1 MPYAP
6 GIQDISGQLI
16 AQGMSQAGAARARS
30 LEKLG
35 ESISGGIK
43 QYQQNQLFTNQ
54 ALGKFGMGL
63 QDPQFKQYVDQVV
76 NDDPNAPQ
84 VPDAVKK
91 AFKNAATGNVDIYD
105 AALLGN
111 AAEGYAQNKM
121 RAAQAQGM
129 LSEELLRKAQAAKL
143 TQEVERMKAENAFF
157 KGLEEQTQQ
166 DVASAVAAVAPVQ
179 APAQAPY
186 FLRRDVT
193 GQAAP
198 SAVPAEAIAA
208 MTPSSA
214 VPAAAMGQVR
224 PSSAITPKDI
234 LDARQQ
240 LGPGANISQIRMT
253 AQRNV
258 EARSKEFM
266 PEGLF
271 ASDKTARQQAAE
283 LDRTNPMPGYIRD
296 VEYVPQAKAF
306 VIKPVERKKTA
317 TEELESTTAGKLA
330 EMEATQAS
338 KNLTTIR
345 DQATNARDDL
355 TRLDRIENAVLSGVR
370 TGFGSDFVT
379 GLTSALVE
387 IGMYPSGK
395 QASKEVLQSDVAK
408 DALTKT
414 KQYMSGQGSVSNA
427 ERERVDRVAQNA
439 NMQGDAL
446 LELVRIQRSVYN
458 RQIAADEHR
467 MALEDKYEKDP
478 LRTLKINKEMD
489 RWWAKNTIGKFED
502 ELKKE
507 QGSTAAATKAGTTE
521 WNYDPKTGHYN
532 PTSKP

>member
-1 MPYAP
+1 MGYIPVARDAGRIMYESTINRA
-6 GIQDISGQLI
+6 DILANTLTGLSEKMYQRDQENKAFGAKLKSLESLLQTHKDKF
-16 AQGMSQAGAARARS
+16 GMSEEQVKQFLSQDPNQSPKERYLRIGSFVEDSIKMSQLEKEKLAMKESQARAALLAAQEKDLKTKTQLTEDDIKFFQEMEALALTEQRGAGGGQPATGGAAPTTPRVAPEGLGQFVGGTSGMEQPAVAAPAAPRSAAAAAPATAVARPSATVTATDIFQAKQAAGPGASRAQVMMMARSNAAARAKEAPREGLYETQS
-30 LEKLG
+30 L
-35 ESISGGIK
+35 
-43 QYQQNQLFTNQ
+43 
-54 ALGKFGMGL
+54 A
-63 QDPQFKQYVDQVV
+63 
-76 NDDPNAPQ
+76 
-84 VPDAVKK
+84 
-91 AFKNAATGNVDIYD
+91 
-105 AALLGN
+105 
-111 AAEGYAQNKM
+111 
-121 RAAQAQGM
+121 
-129 LSEELLRKAQAAKL
+129 
-143 TQEVERMKAENAFF
+143 
-157 KGLEEQTQQ
+157 QQ
-166 DVASAVAAVAPVQ
+166 D
-179 APAQAPY
+179 AQ
-186 FLRRDVT
+186 R
-193 GQAAP
+193 
-198 SAVPAEAIAA
+198 
-208 MTPSSA
+208 
-214 VPAAAMGQVR
+214 
-224 PSSAITPKDI
+224 
-234 LDARQQ
+234 LDAES
-240 LGPGANISQIRMT
+240 PI
-253 AQRNV
+253 
-258 EARSKEFM
+258 
-266 PEGLF
+266 
-271 ASDKTARQQAAE
+271 
-283 LDRTNPMPGYIRD
+283 PGYIRTATYD
-296 VEYVPQAKAF
+296 PQAKAF
-306 VIKPVERKKTA
+306 VMKLVERKKTA
-317 TEELESTTAGKLA
+317 AEDLESTTAGKLA

-338 KNLTTIR
+338 KKLEAIR

-521 WNYDPKTGHYN
+521 WNYDPKTGQYN

>member
-1 MPYAP
+1 MGYIPVARDAGRIMYESTINRA
-6 GIQDISGQLI
+6 DILANTLTGLSEKMYQRDQENK
-16 AQGMSQAGAARARS
+16 AFGAKLKS
-30 LEKLG
+30 LESLLQTHKD
-35 ESISGGIK
+35 
-43 QYQQNQLFTNQ
+43 
-54 ALGKFGMGL
+54 KFGMSEEQVKQFL
-63 QDPQFKQYVDQVV
+63 SQDPNQSPKERYLRIGSFVEDSIKMSQLQKEQQSLKESEARAGLLAAQEKDLKQKTELTEQDLKFWQEMEKRAQLEEGGRGTM
-76 NDDPNAPQ
+76 PAP
-84 VPDAVKK
+84 
-91 AFKNAATGNVDIYD
+91 ATGP
-105 AALLGN
+105 
-111 AAEGYAQNKM
+111 
-121 RAAQAQGM
+121 QAPVAP
-129 LSEELLRKAQAAKL
+129 E
-143 TQEVERMKAENAFF
+143 
-157 KGLEEQTQQ
+157 GLEQFAGGMAGMEQPAQPAPR
-166 DVASAVAAVAPVQ
+166 VGAAPAVA
-179 APAQAPY
+179 
-186 FLRRDVT
+186 
-193 GQAAP
+193 QAAP
-198 SAVPAEAIAA
+198 SA
-208 MTPSSA
+208 
-214 VPAAAMGQVR
+214 R
-224 PSSAITPKDI
+224 PSAAVTAQDI
-234 LDARQQ
+234 YQAKMAA
-240 LGPGANISQIRMT
+240 GPGASRAQVLMT
-253 AQRNV
+253 ARANAAARAK
-258 EARSKEFM
+258 EAPR
-266 PEGLF
+266 EGLYETQ
-271 ASDKTARQQAAE
+271 SLAE
-283 LDRTNPMPGYIRD
+283 MDAKRLDEQSPIPGYIRTSSYD
-296 VEYVPQAKAF
+296 PQAKAF

-317 TEELESTTAGKLA
+317 AEDLESTTAGKLA

-507 QGSTAAATKAGTTE
+507 QGSTAAATKASVTE
-521 WNYDPKTGHYN
+521 WDYDPKTGQYN
-532 PTSKP
+532 PRSK